1 MQPTTS
7 DAPRTQQGAMT
18 EHLTHLSL
26 RELLQRLASCEEA
39 LRTSRVTGVV
49 RDGSSDRETVLA
61 DQVRITQELRRRRH
75 LRRLRP
81 ALEERRRSAAWP
93 RPPW

>member
-7 DAPRTQQGAMT
+7 DAPSTQQGTAT

-26 RELLQRLASCEEA
+26 RELLQRLATCEESLHSA
-39 LRTSRVTGVV
+39 RVTGVANH
-49 RDGSSDRETVLA
+49 SSPEREAVLD
-61 DQVRITQELRRRRH
+61 DQARITQELRRRRH

-81 ALEERRRSAAWP
+81 QVEERRHSAAWP

>member
-7 DAPRTQQGAMT
+7 DASRTQQGTTT

-26 RELLQRLASCEEA
+26 RELLQRLAGCEES
-39 LRTSRVTGVV
+39 LRTSHASVAVPGSAERELVL
-49 RDGSSDRETVLA
+49 RDQA
-61 DQVRITQELRRRRH
+61 RITQELRRRRH

-81 ALEERRRSAAWP
+81 HGEERRRSAAWP

>member
-7 DAPRTQQGAMT
+7 DAPGTQQGAAT

-26 RELLQRLASCEEA
+26 RELLQRLAACEES
-39 LRTSRVTGVV
+39 LRPARPAEEA
-49 RDGSSDRETVLA
+49 RPGSPERELVLH
-61 DQVRITQELRRRRH
+61 DQARITQELRRRRH

-81 ALEERRRSAAWP
+81 QGEERRHSAAWP